1 MGQIPGTAGGA
12 GGFPPSLR
20 ACPRLSPS
28 RGSRAGPPIPL
39 PPASQ
44 GPGSRAWGHLSSH
57 GGVWGHQRQSGGGL
71 EGTWGCPWGPAAA
84 AGCCFQPQSTAGASN
99 IWPVAMGLQRPTGI
113 WGPVAGWDAGSR
125 RSPCLP
131 RLPSPFFPSPVPAA
145 GGCCTPGRWAGP
157 GALPAGA
164 AGSTGS
170 SGSSRLSR
178 VCSQPRRPPGRVG
191 GHGRIPEPV
200 GAMGGSS
207 RWWSRSSSQPSGG
220 LWARGENPGRAPPTH
235 PHGAPGGGLRSP
247 LAHGRAAGAS

>member
-1 MGQIPGTAGGA
+1 M
-12 GGFPPSLR
+12 SL
-20 ACPRLSPS
+20 
-28 RGSRAGPPIPL
+28 GSRC
-39 PPASQ
+39 S
-44 GPGSRAWGHLSSH
+44 
-57 GGVWGHQRQSGGGL
+57 
-71 EGTWGCPWGPAAA
+71 CCC
-84 AGCCFQPQSTAGASN
+84 CCFQPQSTAGASN

-131 RLPSPFFPSPVPAA
+131 RFPSPFFPSPVPAA
-145 GGCCTPGRWAGP
+145 GGCCTPGRWARP

-207 RWWSRSSSQPSGG
+207 GWWSRSSSQPSGG
-220 LWARGENPGRAPPTH
+220 LWARGGNPGRAPPTH

-247 LAHGRAAGAS
+247 LTHGRAAGASRHSRCSRHSRSSRLRLARSRGSRSGRSR